1 MKAIDDAVD
10 KVASKL
16 MQRRKELK
24 EEARQM
30 VNKAKEGISTQEK
43 NAQLA
48 VGEVESLLEFMN
60 RNLEKA
66 TDQEVLSLE
75 KQMSGQVDRIMQ
87 LYANPAQ
94 KFPTPKLPQLEVQS
108 DVEVMQVIDGGISI
122 KNKASVTSKTMT
134 VSISSSGC

>member
-75 KQMSGQVDRIMQ
+75 KQMSGQVDRVMQ
-87 LYANPAQ
+87 LYTNPAQ
-94 KFPTPKLPQLEVQS
+94 KFPVPKLPQLEVQS